1 MKKIFYILAVFC
13 YLQTSAQDLKDCSTC
28 QTQIIKPENIKD
40 LSIDEIRLLTNEIFA
55 RNGHQFE
62 NGRFQNF
69 FEAKSWY
76 KSKNGNK
83 SVVFNEIEKKN
94 IKLFQDKTK
103 ELKNNQQELV
113 KQIKIFKNNVLQ
125 NDNMNL
131 QKSFNYKAEDKYDT
145 EYLLEVMKRIDL
157 DNINWY
163 KNVGIHKILV
173 DNGFVIIEYSIT
185 IENEKISILYNF
197 MNNSEI
203 IKELDIYTDY
213 QSEGEHLYNWQFE
226 YKNNKMNFIRLVVA
240 G

>member
-1 MKKIFYILAVFC
+1 MKNIFFLLFLFC
-13 YLQTSAQDLKDCSTC
+13 CFQTKAQSLKDCSNC
-28 QTQIIKPENIKD
+28 STQIIKEEQIKS

-55 RNGHQFE
+55 RNGYQFE
-62 NGRFQNF
+62 NSRFQNF
-69 FEAKSWY
+69 FEEKSWY
-76 KSKNGNK
+76 KSKNNNK
-83 SVVFNEIEKKN
+83 IVVFNEIEKKN
-94 IKLFQDKTK
+94 IKLFQDKTR
-103 ELKNNQQELV
+103 ELKTNQQELIN
-113 KQIKIFKNNVLQ
+113 QLKIFKNNVLQ
-125 NDNMNL
+125 NDKLNL

-145 EYLLEVMKRIDL
+145 EYLLEVMERIDL

-203 IKELDIYTDY
+203 IKDLDIYTDY
-213 QSEGEHLYNWQFE
+213 HSEGEHLYNWQFE
-226 YKNNKMNFIRLVVA
+226 YTNNKMNFIRLVVA